1 MADTPV
7 LYGFDG
13 STYVRTVRMV
23 LMENGIDYEQV
34 PVNVL
39 EGETRQPDHLAR
51 HPFGKVPVLDI
62 DDIRLRE
69 TPAICQYLHE
79 TGKGDGL
86 VPDDPKLRAKMNEAV
101 QLIVSYGYDALIGVA
116 GYHLFPDFIGGRDE
130 DLRKL
135 ALEKS
140 DTLIDMLMEHADPW
154 ICGTQP
160 SIADYV
166 LGPIIFYISLTPD
179 ADQLMKN
186 AKLRSW
192 WTAVQDIESF
202 KATEPDLG

>member
-1 MADTPV
+1 MAAKPV

-13 STYVRTVRMV
+13 STYVRSVRMV

-62 DDIRLRE
+62 DDTRLRE

-79 TGKGDGL
+79 TGSGDGL
-86 VPDDPKLRAKMNEAV
+86 VPEDPKLRAKMNEAV

-116 GYHLFPDFIGGRDE
+116 GYHLFPDLIGGQDD
-130 DLRKL
+130 DLRKS

-140 DTLIDMLMEHADPW
+140 DTLIDLLMEHADPW
-154 ICGTQP
+154 ICGTHP
-160 SIADYV
+160 SLADYV

-179 ADQLMKN
+179 ADQLLKN
-186 AKLRSW
+186 AKLRMW
-192 WTAVQDIESF
+192 WKAMQDVESF